1 MTLSTV
7 RVEPMGKGHVFWH
20 ARGMQAGCQQLPLV
34 TIDCAALQAT
44 CRSMERHILVEP
56 SYAGVGAS
64 DD

>member
-1 MTLSTV
+1 
-7 RVEPMGKGHVFWH
+7 MGKGHVFWH

-56 SYAGVGAS
+56 AYVGVGAS